1 MLAKKDAAPP
11 TMATST
17 RRPKN
22 SEIVPKANRGNRIA
36 IEMAVM
42 VEWMG
47 AAVHLMAGRR
57 ESDTRSGS

>member
-11 TMATST
+11 TIATST

-36 IEMAVM
+36 IETAVI

-47 AAVHLMAGRR
+47 VVVHLKAGRR